1 MSFARVGSP
10 AREAL
15 KRVMRREQIAAKLAK
30 LPMIEITCSATEDR
44 TNVKN
49 IIIWRTH
56 AKRLGG
62 NTLKLSVA
70 DVRKIIRES
79 KALREKAISGSV
91 EDTRAFMNSVGEKMR
106 DIIKTKIRAAR
117 LWRTGQLYRSIF
129 HRLQNI

>member
-62 NTLKLSVA
+62 NALKLSVA

-91 EDTRAFMNSVGEKMR
+91 EDTRAFMNSVGEQMR

>member
-91 EDTRAFMNSVGEKMR
+91 EDTRAFMNSVGEQMR
-106 DIIKTKIRAAR
+106 DIIKAKIRAAR